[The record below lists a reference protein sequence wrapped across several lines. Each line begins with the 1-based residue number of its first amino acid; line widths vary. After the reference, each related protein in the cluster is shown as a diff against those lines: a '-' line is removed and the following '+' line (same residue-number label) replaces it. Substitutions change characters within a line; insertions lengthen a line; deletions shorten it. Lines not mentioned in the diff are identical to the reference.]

1 MTLPKPW
8 AGRARS
14 MAQKSSLTS
23 RVRMSSPYRRL
34 QRSTAPGSPKKGEW
48 QCRQQTRRPCSSRT
62 LAARMLSRPP
72 ENSTTTSTGR
82 WSASTMPGAA
92 GVWKSEG
99 VFIMARLLRESG
111 GRRQEPG
118 PDFRSRGIGFFVLSR
133 RCGPHAG
140 QGTLLRRRARAAS
153 RTTALLSP
161 RMGAPSDGAGRRR
174 CAVRACTAPGT
185 RSGIRG
191 AGSRDGPAPPA
202 ARRPF
207 CP

>member
-1 MTLPKPW
+1 
-8 AGRARS
+8 

-23 RVRMSSPYRRL
+23 RVRMSSPYRLL

-72 ENSTTTSTGR
+72 EKSTTTSTGR
-82 WSASTMPGAA
+82 WSALTMPGAA

-118 PDFRSRGIGFFVLSR
+118 PDFRSFWIGFFALPR
-133 RCGPHAG
+133 RCGPRRLG
-140 QGTLLRRRARAAS
+140 EFLRSRTRAAS
-153 RTTALLSP
+153 PAAALLSR
-161 RMGAPSDGAGRRR
+161 RMSVPFGGVDRRR
-174 CAVRACTAPGT
+174 CAVRSGAPARYRG
-185 RSGIRG
+185 SG
-191 AGSRDGPAPPA
+191 AGCGVQSTVTARPAPA
-202 ARRPF
+202 AASPPF
-207 CP
+207 SPLTIIEIYS